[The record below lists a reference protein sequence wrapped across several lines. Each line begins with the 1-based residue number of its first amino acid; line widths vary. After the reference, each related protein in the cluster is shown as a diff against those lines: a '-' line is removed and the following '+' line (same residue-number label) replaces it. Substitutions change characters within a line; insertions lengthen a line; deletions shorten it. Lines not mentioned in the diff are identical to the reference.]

1 MFMEETKRQIL
12 KFIDDRDW
20 LKYHNG
26 KDLSISISLEA
37 NELLEVFQWSGKDL
51 DRTDRVERIKD
62 ELADILIYCQMMA
75 DYYHLDVDEILN
87 KKLDSNEAKYPADK
101 VRGSSKKYN
110 EYKK

>member
-12 KFIDDRDW
+12 KFRDDRDW

-75 DYYHLDVDEILN
+75 DYYHLDVDEIINN
-87 KKLDSNEAKYPADK
+87 KLKKNLHKYPD
-101 VRGSSKKYN
+101 GKKIDLTN
-110 EYKK
+110 KDN